1 MTHKFEIRTSR
12 TSDMLYLELIGD
24 FDESSA
30 TKLLNILKQH
40 RIGIDGIL
48 INAKRLKKIYAYG
61 RNLIRKNLSWINGI
75 EPYVLI
81 IGSNLG
87 QNK

>member
-1 MTHKFEIRTSR
+1 MAHNFEILTSR

-30 TKLLNILKQH
+30 SKLLNILKQNS
-40 RIGIDGIL
+40 IGIDGIL
-48 INAKRLKKIYAYG
+48 INARRLKKICAYG
-61 RNLIRKNLSWINGI
+61 RKLIRQNLSWITGI